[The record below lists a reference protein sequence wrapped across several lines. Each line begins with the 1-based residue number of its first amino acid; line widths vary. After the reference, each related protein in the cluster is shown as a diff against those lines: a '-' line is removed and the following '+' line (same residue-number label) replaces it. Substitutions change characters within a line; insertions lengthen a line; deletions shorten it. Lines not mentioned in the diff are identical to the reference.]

1 MKKEISIET
10 RTFKDEKGREIAY
23 TAYILTVSGKEFQ
36 LVPRKDDKKLL
47 NYLIE
52 SELDRETDRIADE
65 ADDEDKPF

>member
-23 TAYILTVSGKEFQ
+23 TAYILTVSGKEFH
-36 LVPRKDDKKLL
+36 LVPRKEDKKLL

-52 SELDRETDRIADE
+52 NELDRETDRIADE